1 MPIDEIDDSFAV
13 PPRKWLDKKKY
24 VRVDPHTGLPQ
35 LIRVEPVITES
46 GEFIPEKVKVFFDEE
61 LEILDRDSAEVLI
74 ESMDCTPLEVTA
86 QHKQNKVN

>member
-1 MPIDEIDDSFAV
+1 MPIDELDDSFT
-13 PPRKWLDKKKY
+13 PSRKWLDKKKY

-35 LIRVEPVITES
+35 LIRVEPVVTEL

-61 LEILDRDSAEVLI
+61 MEIMDRDSAEVLI
-74 ESMDCTPLEVTA
+74 ESIGCTPLEITA